1 MASPSNASIKALLD
15 QVGNRIRIIKST
27 AFVIPLYYKLTGIP
41 MITLHDL
48 EFVTIGDA
56 EFIKVRKWN
65 AREKKHYYEYCST
78 EKIEYI
84 VVAQDENDQ
93 LEPYLINL

>member
-1 MASPSNASIKALLD
+1 MASPSNASIQALLN
-15 QVGNRIRIIKST
+15 QVGKRIRIIKST
-27 AFVIPLYYKLTGIP
+27 AFVIPLYYKLSGIP
-41 MITLHDL
+41 MITLDDL

-65 AREKKHYYEYCST
+65 GHDKKYCST

-84 VVAQDENDQ
+84 VVAQDEDDQ